1 MKNQNI
7 LVGIFVV
14 VGLTLFSVGIFMV
27 GDRHSAFAR
36 HVQFHTE
43 FKDLNGLSKGSKVRV
58 AGMDAGEVLEVGVP
72 DSPSSRFRVQFE
84 INEALH
90 GLVRTNS
97 VAVITTE
104 GIVGGTYL
112 LVRPGTT
119 NAAAA
124 APFSTLPSQESVQMS
139 EVLDKGLGLV
149 NDTDATIKHLGGKLT
164 GTLEDVNTT
173 VGNVNDVVV
182 GLKQGRGPAGMLLQ
196 DQQLAGQIRQAV
208 GNVQQASAAL
218 SHASGQADSL
228 ISDVKSRQLPAKVEE
243 TLADAKSATA
253 NLNETSRQIRQTI
266 AEVTGPDK
274 EGVSAGVNISET
286 LSNMNVATANM
297 AEDTEALKRNF
308 FFRGFFRHRGYYNL
322 NDMQAEKYRKDR
334 VFVSP
339 DNYRAWLSST
349 ELFLRDSNGKEQLS
363 AQGRHSLDSAIIQN
377 GESVVDRAIV
387 IEGYSN
393 SVDQADQLSSSRIR
407 AILVRQYLQ
416 SHFQLSAGDLG
427 VVSMKNAPPE
437 GLGHSPWDG
446 VCVVVL
452 KGRR

>member
-14 VGLTLFSVGIFMV
+14 VGLTLFSVGIFLV

-112 LVRPGTT
+112 LVRPGTA

-124 APFSTLPSQESVQMS
+124 APFATLPSQESVQMS
-139 EVLDKGLGLV
+139 EVFDKGVGLL
-149 NDTDATIKHLGGKLT
+149 NDTDATIKQLAGNLT
-164 GTLEDVNTT
+164 GTLLGVNTT

-196 DQQLAGQIRQAV
+196 DQQLAGQIRQTVA
-208 GNVQQASAAL
+208 NAQQASAAL
-218 SHASGQADSL
+218 GHASGQADSL
-228 ISDVKSRQLPAKVEE
+228 ISDVKSRQLPAKVDE
-243 TLADAKSATA
+243 TLTEARSATS
-253 NLNETSRQIRQTI
+253 NLNETSKQIKQTI
-266 AEVTGPDK
+266 AEVIGPDR
-274 EGVSAGVNISET
+274 EGVSAGANISEA
-286 LSNMNVATANM
+286 LSNMSVATANL
-297 AEDTEALKRNF
+297 ADDTEALKHSF
-308 FFRGFFRHRGYYNL
+308 FFRGFFRRRGYYNL

-349 ELFLRDSNGKEQLS
+349 ELFIRDSNGKEQLS

-377 GESVVDRAIV
+377 GESAVDRAIV

-452 KGRR
+452 NGRP